1 MTATDNND
9 LDNACRQVA
18 AAAINGNWQLALAES
33 CTGGLLAERL
43 TAIPGASKWFSFGIV
58 GYANTAKT
66 GILAVPAEVLQ
77 KHGAVSEQTAAAM
90 CIGAT
95 TLFANNKN
103 TDGDKTA
110 TDNANNNNANGDK
123 EVATKNNANGKT
135 DNADDDSGNIKRIT
149 IAITGIAGPGGDDNI
164 NKPIGTIC
172 FGWQTT
178 TNNKSHPPITETKH
192 FPGTRQK
199 IRTTAATHALQQAAA
214 IISA

>member
-58 GYANTAKT
+58 SYANTAKT

-77 KHGAVSEQTAAAM
+77 KYGAVSEQTAAAM

-95 TLFANNKN
+95 TLFANNEN
-103 TDGDKTA
+103 ANGNKTA
-110 TDNANNNNANGDK
+110 TDNANGDK

-149 IAITGIAGPGGDDNI
+149 IAITGIAGPGGDDNT

-199 IRTTAATHALQQAAA
+199 IRHQSATYALQKAAA
-214 IISA
+214 IMVSY